1 MIAVR
6 HSSFVDAAV
15 YLRGGEIPR
24 RCCSANNKAPRLFF
38 IAKTAA
44 KEATKAKIDLMT
56 TFFLSSFFRAGIGPR
71 AELERH
77 YIPVVADLPGVGR
90 NLQDHIYPLGLN
102 FIADA
107 SLKAKGETWTYIQ
120 EEVHTMPNILKYIT
134 VANGPIASIG
144 ALEGF
149 GFIRSRFANYS
160 YLDWPDFQI
169 HFLSGCVSSGKF
181 CDFGGFLL

>member
-1 MIAVR
+1 MR
-6 HSSFVDAAV
+6 TTKH
-15 YLRGGEIPR
+15 RGCFLLPG
-24 RCCSANNKAPRLFF
+24 
-38 IAKTAA
+38 KTAAA